1 MCLNKMMKKSTR
13 TGGNKANA
21 QPAIRWRNELKALGI
36 FAALLATAGSSEGQV
51 FTPKKE
57 IYHKG
62 WNDLNKNGKKDIYE
76 DPKQSVEARVRDLIS
91 RMNLDEKTCQLATL
105 YGYHRILK
113 DSLPTREWKN
123 AIWKDGIANI
133 DEEFNGFIQWGHL
146 DKGPLATDIL
156 HHIWGMNEVQRF
168 FIEQTRLGIPAD
180 FTNEGIRGVEAHTA
194 TGFPTALNMG
204 MTWDKELVGQ
214 MGTIEGMEAK
224 ALGYSN
230 VYAPIMDVARD
241 QRWGRLE
248 ESYGESPYLVAQMGI
263 RMARGM
269 QGQGIAATLKHF
281 AVYSNNNG
289 AREGLARTDPQIPE
303 REMRDLLL
311 YPFRHVL
318 DSVEVMGVM
327 CSYNDYDGVPIT
339 GSRYWLTDVLR
350 DKFKFKGYVV
360 SDSDAMEYLFS
371 KHHVAKDFKEA
382 VYQALMAGMNVRTT
396 FAPPDNMI
404 KAAREL
410 ALEGRLPDSVLNSR
424 VADVLRV
431 KFKLGL
437 FDHPYVE
444 NPDHSKAIVNSADH
458 QAVALRASRESIVLL
473 KNKDQ
478 LLPLSKTLRKVALIG
493 PNILDNDYAHTHYGP
508 LMSPSVNILEGVR
521 QKLGAA
527 RVLYAKGCDLVDKN
541 WPESQ
546 ILPEA
551 PDPAARK
558 MMDSAVAVA
567 RQADVA
573 IVALGGN
580 TRTAGENKSS
590 TDLNLPGF
598 QQQLIREIYATGT
611 PVVVVLIGTQPMTI
625 NWINK
630 YVKGIIYAGYPGVQ
644 GGTAIA
650 DVLFGDYNPGGKLTL
665 TFPKSVGQLPLHF
678 PSKPNAQSDEGEGAK
693 IKGLL
698 FAFGHGLSYTS
709 FNYTNLRVTPG
720 KIKTDGTTTV
730 YVDVTNT
737 GSREGDDV
745 VQLYTRDLLSSV
757 TTFEKN
763 LRGFERVHLK
773 PKETKTV
780 QFKIVPDDLMLWNR
794 KMEHVVEPGAFKI
807 MIGHSSTDIVLTG
820 QLEVE

>member
-1 MCLNKMMKKSTR
+1 MKITDTYKLKEKKC
-13 TGGNKANA
+13 G
-21 QPAIRWRNELKALGI
+21 RNIKWL
-36 FAALLATAGSSEGQV
+36 V
-51 FTPKKE
+51 FTLFMATVATTGWGQAFAPKKE

-76 DPKQSVEARVRDLIS
+76 DPTKPVDARVQDLLS
-91 RMNLDEKTCQLATL
+91 KMNLNEKSCQLATL
-105 YGYHRILK
+105 YGYQRVLK
-113 DSLPTREWKN
+113 DSLPTKDWKN
-123 AIWKDGIANI
+123 EIWKDGIANI
-133 DEEFNGFIQWGHL
+133 DEEFNGFIQWGHI
-146 DKGPLATDIL
+146 DKGPLASNIFR
-156 HHIWGMNEVQRF
+156 HIWGMNEVQRF

-180 FTNEGIRGVEAHTA
+180 FTDEGIRGVEAYNA

-204 MTWDKELVGQ
+204 MTWDKSLVRQ
-214 MGTIEGMEAK
+214 MGIIEGQEAK
-224 ALGYSN
+224 ALGYTN

-263 RMARGM
+263 QMARAM
-269 QGQGIAATLKHF
+269 QQQGIASTLKHF

-289 AREGLARTDPQIPE
+289 AREGMARTDPQIPE

-311 YPFRHVL
+311 YSFRHVL
-318 DSVEVMGVM
+318 DSVDVMGIM
-327 CSYNDYDGVPIT
+327 CSYNDYDGIPIT
-339 GSRYWLTDVLR
+339 GSHYWLTDVLR

-371 KHHVAKDFKEA
+371 KHHVAKDFKDA

-396 FAPPDNMI
+396 FAPPNNMI
-404 KAAREL
+404 EAVR
-410 ALEGRLPDSVLNSR
+410 ALVKEGRLAEKILNER

-444 NPDHSKAIVNSADH
+444 NPEHSKEIVNSEAH
-458 QAVALRASRESIVLL
+458 QKVALLASRESIVLL
-473 KNKDQ
+473 KNKDNI
-478 LLPLSKTLRKVALIG
+478 LPLNKTINKVALIG

-508 LMSPSVNILEGVR
+508 LMAPSVNILQGVTE
-521 QKLGAA
+521 KLGTNK
-527 RVLYAKGCDLVDKN
+527 VVYAKGCDLVDKN

-551 PDPAARK
+551 PDSAARR
-558 MMDSAVAVA
+558 MMDSAVAIA

-573 IVALGGN
+573 VVALGGN

-590 TDLNLPGF
+590 TDLDLPGF
-598 QQQLIREIYATGT
+598 QRQLIQEVYATGT

-630 YVKGIIYAGYPGVQ
+630 YVKGIIYAGYPGVK

-678 PSKPNAQSDEGEGAK
+678 PSKPNAQSDAGEGAK

-698 FAFGHGLSYTS
+698 YPFGHGLSYTTFS
-709 FNYTNLRVTPG
+709 YKNLRIAPNH
-720 KIKTDGTTTV
+720 IKTDGTTTV
-730 YVDVTNT
+730 YVDVSNT
-737 GSREGDDV
+737 GDREGDDV
-745 VQLYTRDLLSSV
+745 VQMYTRDVLSSV

-773 PKETKTV
+773 PGETKTV
-780 QFKIVPDDLMLWNR
+780 AFKIVPDDLMLWNR
-794 KMEHVVEPGAFKI
+794 KMEHVVEPGTFEI
-807 MIGHSSTDIVLTG
+807 MIGHSSANIALKEK
-820 QLEVE
+820 LEVEN